1 MLDATN
7 TKLIFGFVP
16 AVCGFQQF
24 VVSASIYVLKVNT
37 GHTRTV

>member
-16 AVCGFQQF
+16 AVCGFQQL